1 MNFSWKLPRK
11 FLLRILRIEKNWI
24 HCFSTNGATD
34 LRWEFSRRKKIY
46 ANIFC
51 FQPQFF
57 ASLLGNCKRCW
68 GSRPKN
74 NNFPI
79 KTENH
84 FGLNDYQKSSRFLGI
99 LVDYILVHI
108 SHKSSGL
115 SIWKET
121 KGKVLPWDPN
131 LVANNVER
139 MNNWSLISQHKKY
152 WLYSIK
158 LDMALYEIRETKLRA
173 ASFTFDNA
181 NFPVQIGFF

>member
-1 MNFSWKLPRK
+1 M
-11 FLLRILRIEKNWI
+11 LRIEKTE
-24 HCFSTNGATD
+24 STAFRLMEQLISDGNSVEG
-34 LRWEFSRRKKIY
+34 KKIY

-99 LVDYILVHI
+99 LFDYILVYI
-108 SHKSSGL
+108 LAINLLGYRFERKRREKFSLG
-115 SIWKET
+115 T
-121 KGKVLPWDPN
+121 QN

-139 MNNWSLISQHKKY
+139 MNN
-152 WLYSIK
+152 
-158 LDMALYEIRETKLRA
+158 
-173 ASFTFDNA
+173 
-181 NFPVQIGFF
+181 

>member
-11 FLLRILRIEKNWI
+11 FLLRMLRIEKTE
-24 HCFSTNGATD
+24 STAFRLMEQLISDGNSVEG
-34 LRWEFSRRKKIY
+34 KKIY

-99 LVDYILVHI
+99 LFDYILVHI

-121 KGKVLPWDPN
+121 KGKVLPWDPKPSC
-131 LVANNVER
+131 E
-139 MNNWSLISQHKKY
+139 
-152 WLYSIK
+152 
-158 LDMALYEIRETKLRA
+158 
-173 ASFTFDNA
+173 
-181 NFPVQIGFF
+181 